1 MKEDKENA
9 RPKEKRGGP
18 LAPTGL
24 GAAMAGAD
32 AKAGG
37 EPDRLERPK
46 DKKETLS
53 KDETFFFKVVIR
65 RLPPSL
71 TKEQLEEHL
80 QPLPEHDYFEFF
92 SNDSSLYP
100 HMFSRAYINFKNQ
113 EDIVLFRDRFD
124 GYVFIDHKGLEY
136 PAIVEFAPF
145 QKAAK
150 KKSKK
155 KDAKAGTID
164 DDPEYKKFL
173 ESYSADD
180 EKLTSTPE
188 TLLEEIEARNKELI
202 AKKTTPLLNFLKNK
216 QRLREEKREERRR
229 RELERKRQ
237 REEERRK
244 WKEEERRKR
253 KEAEKTKK
261 VERCPEKERDKSK
274 DEPKIKLLKKPERD
288 ERDFEKKEKAKRLE
302 KENLREDKI
311 ASPIGSVP
319 AKRSDGEAKEE
330 KTKKPVYPLQ
340 FEDECGKDYR
350 EREYDR
356 DRDYERIQR
365 DKLRRQEED
374 RRRQKERF
382 EKEKVFRRKED
393 DVKRERDSLREKG
406 KRADFM
412 EYVGNPEKTEKGTK
426 EDKRD
431 DLAKKDRIR
440 NKDRPAMQL
449 YQPGARSRSRLSAYD
464 ESSPKSCDQGA
475 DKNLELEA
483 SNLKEEV

>member
-18 LAPTGL
+18 LTPTGL
-24 GAAMAGAD
+24 GAAMAGLD

-53 KDETFFFKVVIR
+53 KVVIR

-92 SNDSSLYP
+92 ANDSSLYP

-124 GYVFIDHKGLEY
+124 GYVFVDHKGLEY
-136 PAIVEFAPF
+136 SAIVEFAPF
-145 QKAAK
+145 QKSAK
-150 KKSKK
+150 KKNKK
-155 KDAKAGTID
+155 KDAKAGTIE

-216 QRLREEKREERRR
+216 QRIREEKREERRR

-274 DEPKIKLLKKPERD
+274 DEPKIKKPEKD
-288 ERDFEKKEKAKRLE
+288 ERDFEKKEKAKKME
-302 KENLREDKI
+302 KESLREEK
-311 ASPIGSVP
+311 AVSAP
-319 AKRSDGEAKEE
+319 AKRSDGETKEE
-330 KTKKPVYPLQ
+330 KPKK
-340 FEDECGKDYR
+340 FEDDCGKDYR

-356 DRDYERIQR
+356 DREY
-365 DKLRRQEED
+365 KFRRQDEE

-382 EKEKVFRRKED
+382 DKEKVFRRKDED
-393 DVKRERDSLREKG
+393 AKKERDLFREKG
-406 KRADFM
+406 KRAELADYM
-412 EYVGNPEKTEKGTK
+412 GNADKPEKGTK
-426 EDKRD
+426 EDKKD
-431 DLAKKDRIR
+431 EMAKRDRIR

-464 ESSPKSCDQGA
+464 ESSPKSPDQGA
-475 DKNLELEA
+475 DKKQECET
-483 SNLKEEV
+483 SNRKEEE

>member
-9 RPKEKRGGP
+9 RPKEKRGAP
-18 LAPTGL
+18 VTPTGSV
-24 GAAMAGAD
+24 GAAAGAVAAD

-46 DKKETLS
+46 DKKEILS
-53 KDETFFFKVVIR
+53 KVVIR

-92 SNDSSLYP
+92 ANDSSLYP

-124 GYVFIDHKGLEY
+124 GYVFVDHKGLEY
-136 PAIVEFAPF
+136 PAVVEFAPF

-155 KDAKAGTID
+155 KDAKAGTIE

-173 ESYSADD
+173 ENYSADD

-274 DEPKIKLLKKPERD
+274 DEPKIKLLKKPEKD
-288 ERDFEKKEKAKRLE
+288 ERDFEKKEKVKKPE
-302 KENLREDKI
+302 KESLREEKA
-311 ASPIGSVP
+311 ASATSSMP
-319 AKRSDGEAKEE
+319 ARRSDGEAKEE
-330 KTKKPVYPLQ
+330 KSKKL
-340 FEDECGKDYR
+340 EDDCGKDYR
-350 EREYDR
+350 EREREYDR
-356 DRDYERIQR
+356 DREYERMQRER
-365 DKLRRQEED
+365 DKLRRQEEE

-382 EKEKVFRRKED
+382 EKEKVFRRKEE

-406 KRADFM
+406 KRAELA
-412 EYVGNPEKTEKGTK
+412 EYMGNAEKSEKVTK
-426 EDKRD
+426 EEKKEDMAKR
-431 DLAKKDRIR
+431 DRIR

-449 YQPGARSRSRLSAYD
+449 YQPGARNRSRLSGYD
-464 ESSPKSCDQGA
+464 ESSAKSPDQGV
-475 DKNLELEA
+475 DKKQECET
-483 SNLKEEV
+483 SNTKEE

>member
-9 RPKEKRGGP
+9 RPKERRGGP
-18 LAPTGL
+18 AAGQGTLLGTGTATVTD
-24 GAAMAGAD
+24 GRGGGGGSSAA
-32 AKAGG
+32 
-37 EPDRLERPK
+37 ELDRLERPK

-53 KDETFFFKVVIR
+53 KVVIR

-92 SNDSSLYP
+92 ANDSSLYP

-124 GYVFIDHKGLEY
+124 GYVFVDHKGQEY
-136 PAIVEFAPF
+136 AAIVEFAPF

-155 KDAKAGTID
+155 KDAKTGTIE

-202 AKKTTPLLNFLKNK
+202 GMEIC
-216 QRLREEKREERRR
+216 RLREEKREERRR

-253 KEAEKTKK
+253 KEAEKLKK
-261 VERCPEKERDKSK
+261 VDRCPEKERDRSK
-274 DEPKIKLLKKPERD
+274 DEPKIKLLKKPEKD
-288 ERDFEKKEKAKRLE
+288 EKDLEKKEKSKKLE
-302 KENLREDKI
+302 KETLREEKN
-311 ASPIGSVP
+311 ASSAS
-319 AKRSDGEAKEE
+319 AKRSDGETKEE
-330 KTKKPVYPLQ
+330 KAKKS
-340 FEDECGKDYR
+340 EDECVKDYR
-350 EREYDR
+350 DR
-356 DRDYERIQR
+356 DRDFERDREYERAQR
-365 DKLRRQEED
+365 EKLRRQEEE

-382 EKEKVFRRKED
+382 EKEKVFRRKEEE
-393 DVKRERDSLREKG
+393 VKKERDLLREKG
-406 KRADFM
+406 KKSDLTDFTSSTDKS
-412 EYVGNPEKTEKGTK
+412 EKVTKDDKK
-426 EDKRD
+426 EDTIKR
-431 DLAKKDRIR
+431 DRIR

-449 YQPGARSRSRLSAYD
+449 YQPGARSRSRLCQYEESAG
-464 ESSPKSCDQGA
+464 KLADQGA
-475 DKNLELEA
+475 DKKPESET
-483 SNLKEEV
+483 SNAKEEE